1 MFLIDQF
8 RKLSLMRRAQ
18 ERYERVTKR
27 PRPADDVSQD
37 GMELGE
43 RPKFVSSEPGL
54 ILFIFQ

>member
-1 MFLIDQF
+1 MFLIDEF

-27 PRPADDVSQD
+27 PRPADDASQD

-43 RPKFVSSEPGL
+43 RPTFVSSEPGL
-54 ILFIFQ
+54 VLWLFQ